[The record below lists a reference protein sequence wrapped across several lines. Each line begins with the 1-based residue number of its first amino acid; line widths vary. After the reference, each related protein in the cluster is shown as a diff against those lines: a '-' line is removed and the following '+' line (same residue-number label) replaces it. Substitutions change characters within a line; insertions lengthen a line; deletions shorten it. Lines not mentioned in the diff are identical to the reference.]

1 MKIITHKPVINN
13 KTIVVKPEIKEEIK
27 KPSKKKVK
35 KEVDIDYFVTENNE
49 EENI

>member
-1 MKIITHKPVINN
+1 MKIVTHGSVNN
-13 KTIVVKPEIKEEIK
+13 NIVTVKPETKEEIK

-35 KEVDIDYFVTENNE
+35 KEVDIDYFVTENND

>member
-1 MKIITHKPVINN
+1 MKIVTHGSVNN
-13 KTIVVKPEIKEEIK
+13 NIATIKPEIKEEIK